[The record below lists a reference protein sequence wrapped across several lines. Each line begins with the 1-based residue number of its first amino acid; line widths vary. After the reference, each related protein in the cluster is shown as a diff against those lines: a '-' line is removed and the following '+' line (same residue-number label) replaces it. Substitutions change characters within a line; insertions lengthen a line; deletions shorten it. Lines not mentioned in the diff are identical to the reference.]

1 MTRLELAQVT
11 LCAVDTRSPALAAMS
26 LRRSMA
32 GIDFGRVLLF
42 TRGWAPAQPL
52 PGVEVV
58 EIDLLRSGADYS
70 HFVMRQLPAH
80 IRTSHVLVTQWDGFV
95 STRKP
100 GPKNSWRTTTWA
112 RFGPSSRRL
121 GRWAM
126 AAFRCAR
133 GVFLAAGMD
142 PRITEEHPEDQ
153 VAVPHLAR
161 PSRVRTRRELC
172 AARAG
177 AVLRLRER
185 GTAGVDLRLHGPY
198 NLPRFMDEATLA
210 VVLDELP
217 DDFFRSRDARRLARA
232 LLSRACPKRRG
243 TCCSAASGR
252 ARRSQYAAARCGGRT
267 PELVHGSP
275 RAAAGTMSK
284 HLDLGCGTVPRNP
297 YGRDELFGVDLSGSN
312 EGGPF
317 AVPTWPCSPFL
328 SKTTASI
335 RSRPTTSWN
344 TCRAC

>member
-95 STRKP
+95 VDPQAWTEEFLAHDYVGAVWPEQPASRSV
-100 GPKNSWRTTTWA
+100 GNGGISLR
-112 RFGPSSRRL
+112 SRR
-121 GRWAM
+121 
-126 AAFRCAR
+126 
-133 GVFLAAGMD
+133 FLAAGMD

-153 VAVPHLAR
+153 VLCRTWRDHLEREHGVSFAPPELAR
-161 PSRVRTRRELC
+161 CFAFENEAPQGSTF
-172 AARAG
+172 G
-177 AVLRLRER
+177 F
-185 GTAGVDLRLHGPY
+185 HGPY

-232 LLSRACPKRRG
+232 LLSRGMPETARHLLQRRQR
-243 TCCSAASGR
+243 AGR
-252 ARRSQYAAARCGGRT
+252 VDPNTRLLGAAAALLSFFTGR
-267 PELVHGSP
+267 S
-275 RAAAGTMSK
+275 A
-284 HLDLGCGTVPRNP
+284 
-297 YGRDELFGVDLSGSN
+297 
-312 EGGPF
+312 
-317 AVPTWPCSPFL
+317 
-328 SKTTASI
+328 
-335 RSRPTTSWN
+335 RPP
-344 TCRAC
+344 AP